1 MNSSI
6 LRANWVRMRKLIQE
20 RWSKLTSDEL
30 DDIDGNLDVLAG
42 KLEQKYG
49 EQRFYVEDVLDEA
62 FDSIVREQTGVGR

>member
-30 DDIDGNLDVLAG
+30 DDIDGNLDMLAG